1 MHSLIACAN
10 IRYLFSNKQV
20 FLQKKLSLF
29 SDFMKEKIKLLI
41 LNKYLLFFLV
51 IIIIGYS
58 IWYTNQLASVIKK
71 QEIKQANELANAY
84 HILIGGDG
92 DDLDDALEII
102 KNNDNIPIIWSDS
115 QNNILA
121 YKNFD
126 STKVNADSSYLKQ
139 QIYRLKE
146 KKIAIHID
154 ENETHFLYYKDSILL
169 QKIKK
174 YPYYQL
180 FLVVLFFTISFIAF
194 ASIRKAEQN
203 QVWVGLAKETAHQLG
218 TPLTSIS
225 AWVEI
230 LKDRLNNDVESMVML
245 DEMDKDLDRL
255 DLVAKRFSKIGSPPE
270 LKVELLLPIVEN
282 VVEYMKKRAAY
293 SIVFQ
298 IKDTTNRECKVLI
311 NQQLFEWV
319 LENLIKNA
327 LDAMERKG
335 KIELIIFEDKNLVY
349 IDVKDSGKG
358 IPSGNFETVFNTGY
372 STKKRGWGLGLAL
385 SRRIIQAYHKGKL
398 FVKDSVID
406 KGTTFRII
414 LKQG

>member
-41 LNKYLLFFLV
+41 LNKYLLFLLG
-51 IIIIGYS
+51 IIIVGFS

-180 FLVVLFFTISFIAF
+180 FLVILFFSISFIAF

-218 TPLTSIS
+218 AYPNPPGSCNVTLPCHIS
-225 AWVEI
+225 FIKASG
-230 LKDRLNNDVESMVML
+230 RMV
-245 DEMDKDLDRL
+245 
-255 DLVAKRFSKIGSPPE
+255 AQSAPPE
-270 LKVELLLPIVEN
+270 
-282 VVEYMKKRAAY
+282 
-293 SIVFQ
+293 
-298 IKDTTNRECKVLI
+298 
-311 NQQLFEWV
+311 
-319 LENLIKNA
+319 
-327 LDAMERKG
+327 
-335 KIELIIFEDKNLVY
+335 
-349 IDVKDSGKG
+349 
-358 IPSGNFETVFNTGY
+358 
-372 STKKRGWGLGLAL
+372 
-385 SRRIIQAYHKGKL
+385 
-398 FVKDSVID
+398 
-406 KGTTFRII
+406 
-414 LKQG
+414 